1 MSAFLIAASRLT
13 ADNVTAAL
21 ALAGILGAAHAVFSS
36 RQVKDSLATITAAN
50 DELRAEVADH
60 DRRRAQDREACEREL
75 AELRGQMKAMTGEFG
90 RQIASSIADEWR
102 ARQARDDDHIA
113 RRRAA
118 HRQGGD
124 PT

>member
-13 ADNVTAAL
+13 ADNVAAAL
-21 ALAGILGAAHAVFSS
+21 ALAGALGAAHAVFSS

-50 DELRAEVADH
+50 DELRAEVADE
-60 DRRRAQDREACEREL
+60 RRRAQDREACEREL

-113 RRRAA
+113 RRRA